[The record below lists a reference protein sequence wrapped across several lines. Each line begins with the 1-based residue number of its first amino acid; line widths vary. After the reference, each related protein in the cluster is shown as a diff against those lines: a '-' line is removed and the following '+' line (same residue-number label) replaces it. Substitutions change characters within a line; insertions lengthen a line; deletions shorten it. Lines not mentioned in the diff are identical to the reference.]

1 MLDRNGR
8 LRVSCGHCAVR
19 GSHHLADLLCRHG
32 CFPEVPPDGECLASA
47 EDTVQEITAIEQVQ
61 GDWWVVRG
69 VNCGQDDTWMGGYDW

>member
-1 MLDRNGR
+1 M
-8 LRVSCGHCAVR
+8 
-19 GSHHLADLLCRHG
+19 
-32 CFPEVPPDGECLASA
+32 PPDGECLASA

>member
-1 MLDRNGR
+1 MSPG
-8 LRVSCGHCAVR
+8 
-19 GSHHLADLLCRHG
+19 HHLTDLLSRHG